1 MRLYDHHDSGNGYK
15 VRLMLALLE
24 RSYELVEVD
33 ILQGGSRTPAF
44 LAMNP
49 NGRIPLLELD
59 DGRYLSESNAI
70 IDYLAQG
77 TPYYPTDPWQR
88 AKVLEWQFFEQYSHE
103 PYIATLRFWVRHL
116 DLTGIRAELAKDK
129 RKGGDAALAL
139 MDAHLAKHAFLAGDA
154 FTVADISLFAY
165 THVADQAGF
174 ELARYPNVQRW
185 IASVRE
191 QPRFV
196 PMFAG

>member
-1 MRLYDHHDSGNGYK
+1 
-15 VRLMLALLE
+15 MLALLG
-24 RSYELVEVD
+24 RPYELVEVD
-33 ILQGGSRTPAF
+33 ILQGGSRTAAF

-70 IDYLAQG
+70 IDYLAHG
-77 TPYYPTDPWQR
+77 TPYLPRDPWHH

-116 DLTGIRAELAKDK
+116 DLTGIRGELAKDK

-139 MDAHLAKHAFLAGDA
+139 MDAHLAKREFLVGDA

-174 ELARYPNVQRW
+174 ELARYPHVQRW
-185 IASVRE
+185 IARVRE

-196 PMFAG
+196 PMFAPAG

>member
-1 MRLYDHHDSGNGYK
+1 MKLYDNSDSGNGYK

-24 RSYELVEVD
+24 RPYELVELD
-33 ILQGGSRTPAF
+33 IFKGESRTPAF

-59 DGRYLSESNAI
+59 DGRHLSESNAI
-70 IDYLAQG
+70 IDYLAHG
-77 TPYYPTDPWQR
+77 TPYLPSDPWLH

-103 PYIATLRFWVRHL
+103 PYIATLRAWIRHL
-116 DLTGIRAELAKDK
+116 DLTGIRGELAKDK
-129 RKGGDAALAL
+129 RKAGDAALAL
-139 MDAHLAKHAFLAGDA
+139 MDAHLAKQEFLVGTR

-174 ELARYPNVQRW
+174 ELARYPNLQRW
-185 IASVRE
+185 IAAVRR

-196 PMFAG
+196 PMFAE